1 MGSANLNQILG
12 RKEVSSPRV
21 SDIYRWI
28 SLTTII
34 RLSGHI
40 LVYMLHWS
48 CAIHQKLYC
57 CYIVDVSF
65 RDLRDF
71 SSRSCLLEV
80 SDFWGFETRSRSRW
94 FSKTETGPG
103 IGLVDSQKPRLDSVS
118 VSLILKNWDWTRY
131 RFHSTI
137 MVSQFGKIV
146 AVVAGILRTKAL
158 LSLDFKWL
166 SSLSITNVHT

>member
-57 CYIVDVSF
+57 CYIVDVPFAQKLYCYYIVIVSF
-65 RDLRDF
+65 TKKF
-71 SSRSCLLEV
+71 IVVTLE
-80 SDFWGFETRSRSRW
+80 
-94 FSKTETGPG
+94 
-103 IGLVDSQKPRLDSVS
+103 LC
-118 VSLILKNWDWTRY
+118 
-131 RFHSTI
+131 HSP
-137 MVSQFGKIV
+137 KIV
-146 AVVAGILRTKAL
+146 MLLHRRGSRVCWEWTGTMKNCKNTDFAGNSPKNAH
-158 LSLDFKWL
+158 F
-166 SSLSITNVHT
+166 